1 MAKRQRGITKSKIER
16 WLKEGRGQGI
26 GVDYKPWL
34 SVQDVPSAGRSHRE
48 IGIKTS
54 RQYTFFSDLEN
65 RYFHILEYSANVI
78 DIREQYP
85 LLPIEETVFIADD
98 LGIKHPTDPSTG
110 ENVVMTTNFLITI
123 AKNRQNRLL
132 ARTVKSSSELDSKR
146 KIEKLEIE
154 RRYWE
159 KQGVDWGI
167 VTEYEVNRTLADN
180 MKAIRN
186 YYDLKICGLFEGIS
200 ARQIQGYMSLLS
212 SELCGDSVIVRN
224 ICHKF
229 DEKNGLEAGCSL
241 ALYKHLVVTRQL
253 DVNIINKPLELAN
266 PVMIR
271 LFEHE
276 TLQTGV
282 DII

>member
-1 MAKRQRGITKSKIER
+1 MAKRQRGMSKTKIER

-48 IGIKTS
+48 IGIKVP

-65 RYFHILEYSANVI
+65 RYFHMLEYSASVI

-85 LLPIEETVFIADD
+85 LLPIEETIFIADD

-110 ENVVMTTNFLITI
+110 KNIVMITTFLITI
-123 AKNRQNRLL
+123 AGNGQTQLL
-132 ARTVKSSSELDSKR
+132 ARTMKSSSELDSAR
-146 KIEKLEIE
+146 RIEKLEIE

-167 VTEYEVNRTLADN
+167 VTEYEVNRTFADN

-200 ARQIQGYMSLLS
+200 ARQIQGYLSKLLG
-212 SELCGDSVIVRN
+212 ELCGESVIVRN
-224 ICHKF
+224 ICYKF
-229 DEKNGLEAGCSL
+229 DEKNGLEAGSSL

-253 DVNIINKPLELAN
+253 DVDIMNKPLELAK
-266 PVMIR
+266 PVIIR
-271 LFEHE
+271 PFEHE

-282 DII
+282 DKL

>member
-1 MAKRQRGITKSKIER
+1 MSKRQRGMTKNKIEK
-16 WLKEGRGQGI
+16 WLKEGRGQGMGI
-26 GVDYKPWL
+26 DYKPWL

-48 IGIKTS
+48 IGIKNP

-65 RYFHILEYSANVI
+65 RYFNILEYSASVI

-98 LGIKHPTDPSTG
+98 LGIKHPIDPSTG
-110 ENVVMTTNFLITI
+110 ENVVMTTFFLITI
-123 AKNRQNRLL
+123 AENGQNRLL

-167 VTEYEVNRTLADN
+167 VTEYEINRILADN

-200 ARQIQGYMSLLS
+200 ARRIHRYLS
-212 SELCGDSVIVRN
+212 QLSRELCGDSVVVRN
-224 ICHKF
+224 ICCSF
-229 DEKNGLEAGCSL
+229 DEKNGLEAGCAL

-253 DVNIINKPLELAN
+253 EVNIINKPLEMAK
-266 PVMIR
+266 PVTIK
-271 LFEHE
+271 LLKYE
-276 TLQTGV
+276 TVQTGV
-282 DII
+282 DTI